1 MQKTVRRS
9 LSLLLTIALVL
20 SCWAIVPPTAS
31 AADVGDLFAIQK
43 DGITFRYRITGFS
56 PNTVELNSCMLG
68 DEPLTLDIVI
78 PSTVSDLTN
87 NYTVTS
93 IGSSSFRGNSQFW
106 GITVP
111 DTVTAIGDSAFE
123 GCSYLSSVTIL
134 GAAAIGTR
142 AFYGCRR
149 IEVLNISNVTSIGDY
164 AFSGCT
170 RISQPAMPSVI
181 TIGDYAFFGCELVFM
196 TLPASLISIGDG
208 AFSTTNLSMVYF
220 EGVAPATGIDSFS
233 AMYPSGL
240 DIMAQ
245 VYSSGKGFPAP
256 GQLWNGLRI
265 AYYED
270 DPYEITSFG
279 YDSSIAPLVAGSAAT
294 IPVTLTGINIAWR
307 PVFFKLTNSS
317 GIEVYSYR
325 IVIETNDYAG
335 NLKLTAAQM
344 NLPAGTYIL
353 RASTGREDGTYIY
366 KELPIEVSEAIPTAI
381 TSFTY
386 DSRILSLVAGSAAG
400 IPVALTGTN
409 ISGKTVSISLVSPS
423 GNTVY
428 TRNVSPVSDSF
439 TATINLTAAQMNI
452 PAGTYKLRAA
462 IGGIYAEQPIEVV
475 DVANIDLWASPTPAK
490 GRYNDADALEIRFPN
505 IGGIARTIVSVTVN
519 GVAYPGFAADG
530 DSIFVPGAPCSGYV
544 NCSIKLKYP
553 TLYPSFSF
561 TFSIGATL

>member
-1 MQKTVRRS
+1 MQKTAKRS
-9 LSLLLTIALVL
+9 LSLLLTLVLVL

-31 AADVGDLFAIQK
+31 AANVGDLFEVQK
-43 DGITFRYRITGFS
+43 DGITFRYKITGFS
-56 PNTVELNSCMLG
+56 PNTVELNRCMLG
-68 DEPLTLDIVI
+68 DNPLTLDIVI

-93 IGSSSFRGNSQFW
+93 VGSNSFKGNSQFW

-111 DTVTAIGDSAFE
+111 DTVAAIGDSAFE

-134 GAAAIGTR
+134 GAAA
-142 AFYGCRR
+142 
-149 IEVLNISNVTSIGDY
+149 IGDY

-270 DPYEITSFG
+270 EPYEITSFG
-279 YDSSIAPLVAGSAAT
+279 YDSSAAPLVSGSAAS
-294 IPVTLTGINIAWR
+294 IPVTLTGVNIAWR

-317 GIEVYSYR
+317 GAEIYSYR
-325 IVIETNDYAG
+325 IVIETNDYAK
-335 NLKLTAAQM
+335 NL
-344 NLPAGTYIL
+344 
-353 RASTGREDGTYIY
+353 
-366 KELPIEVSEAIPTAI
+366 
-381 TSFTY
+381 
-386 DSRILSLVAGSAAG
+386 
-400 IPVALTGTN
+400 
-409 ISGKTVSISLVSPS
+409 
-423 GNTVY
+423 
-428 TRNVSPVSDSF
+428 
-439 TATINLTAAQMNI
+439 NLTAAQMNI
-452 PAGTYKLRAA
+452 PAGTYTLRASTGREDGTYVYKELPIEVTEAIPTTITSFSYDSRISTIVAGSAARIPIALAGTNISGKTVSISLIGPSGNTVYTQNVYPTSGSLSATLNLSAYQTSLPAGTYKLRAA
-462 IGGIYAEQPIEVV
+462 IGSIYAEQSIEVV
-475 DVANIDLWASPTPAK
+475 DVSAIDLWASPTLRK
-490 GRYNDADALEIRFPN
+490 GSYNGADALEILLPYVGN
-505 IGGIARTIVSVTVN
+505 TARTVVSVTVN
-519 GVAYPGFAADG
+519 GVAYSGFITEG
-530 DSIFVPGAPCSGYV
+530 NSVFVPGAPYTGNVTVSF
-544 NCSIKLKYP
+544 KFKYP

-561 TFSIGATL
+561 TFIISATL